1 MVNDQKIQQQ
11 RYRLVLMILTV
22 IVMFLIGVEL
32 IGSWSQPK
40 AQSQLNLY
48 QSDLLLQAS
57 EWQPVVEEGE
67 QTKTLP
73 NPLLEADPVTAALK
87 TYRQVR
93 TSVQTDLN
101 RMEKATANAS
111 DDPASLAQQQNRSQ
125 FRDNLDLRIG
135 LLLAQSEQIE
145 DAIATWSPLTLS
157 QTSSNPQSE
166 VASVL
171 IGLWSDPPQLLPNA
185 QQLLQS
191 QLSGWFEDQALER
204 LYTLSQR
211 QDDLTTLQ
219 IDQQVVASN
228 ALIRV
233 VMINGLTLIGN
244 GAGVI
249 ILLIW
254 IVRAGLQRRQA
265 GSARLPTAPHPLR
278 DFQTPPTDGGDEQ
291 APDGDQASDT
301 DKISPANE
309 SEVYLAQTGLAKS
322 VLWPPDLIWQVMVLW
337 FIAFFAVSLS
347 IPLLIY
353 VLGVKPT
360 SLGARPQAYFAFIN
374 YAILVGVGLS
384 ILIWSLKG
392 FLSTPFK
399 WFRIRWRGNW
409 FLWGISGY
417 LAALPLVI
425 LIALLN
431 QKVLGDQGGGN
442 PLLELIIQSHDP
454 VTASLLFIMVAGL
467 APFFEEILFRGFF
480 LTSLTRYLPMW
491 SAIGLSGIV
500 FAIAHLNL
508 ADILPLTVLGCV
520 LGFVYSRSRN
530 LLASML
536 LHSLWNSGS
545 FLSLLILG
553 SSVR

>member
-22 IVMFLIGVEL
+22 IVIFLIGVEL

-67 QTKTLP
+67 QTKTLA
-73 NPLLEADPVTAALK
+73 NPLLEADPVAAALK

-93 TSVQTDLN
+93 TSVQADLD

-111 DDPASLAQQQNRSQ
+111 DDSASLVQQQRSQ
-125 FRDNLDLRIG
+125 FRNNLDLRIG
-135 LLLAQSEQIE
+135 ILQAQSEEIE
-145 DAIATWSPLTLS
+145 DAIATWSSLADA
-157 QTSSNPQSE
+157 QTTNRPQVE
-166 VASVL
+166 TAAVL

-219 IDQQVVASN
+219 MNQQVVASN
-228 ALIRV
+228 ALVRV
-233 VMINGLTLIGN
+233 VTINGLTLVGN
-244 GAGVI
+244 GIGVI
-249 ILLIW
+249 ILLVW
-254 IVRAGLQRRQA
+254 LVRAWLHRRQTKA
-265 GSARLPTAPHPLR
+265 AQPPAPHPMQ
-278 DFQTPPTDGGDEQ
+278 DFQSPPTTDKTL
-291 APDGDQASDT
+291 DQAAKNIDPPTIDESD
-301 DKISPANE
+301 A
-309 SEVYLAQTGLAKS
+309 YLTQTGLAKS

-347 IPLLIY
+347 IPLIIY
-353 VLGVKPT
+353 ALGIKPA

-374 YAILVGVGLS
+374 YALLVVVGLS

-392 FLSTPFK
+392 FLTTPFR

-417 LAALPLVI
+417 FVALPLVI
-425 LIALLN
+425 LVALLN
-431 QKVLGDQGGGN
+431 QKILGDQGGGN

-454 VTASLLFIMVAGL
+454 VTAGLLFIMVAGL

-480 LTSLTRYLPMW
+480 LTSLTRYLPMGG
-491 SAIGLSGIV
+491 AIGLSGIV

-520 LGFVYSRSRN
+520 LGVVYSRSQN
-530 LLASML
+530 LLSSMM

-553 SSVR
+553 SSAG

>member
-1 MVNDQKIQQQ
+1 MANDQKIQQQQQ
-11 RYRLVLMILTV
+11 RYRLVLIILTA
-22 IVMFLIGVEL
+22 IVTFLISVEL
-32 IGSWSQPK
+32 ISSWSQPK

-57 EWQPVVEEGE
+57 EWRPVEDEG
-67 QTKTLP
+67 QTRA
-73 NPLLEADPVTAALK
+73 NPLLEADPVAAALK
-87 TYRQVR
+87 AYRQVR
-93 TSVQTDLN
+93 SSVQTDVE
-101 RMEKATANAS
+101 RMEEAAANAS
-111 DDPASLAQQQNRSQ
+111 ADDSTSLAQQQNRRQ

-135 LLLAQSEQIE
+135 LLLAQSDQVE
-145 DAIATWSPLTLS
+145 DAIATWSPLITS
-157 QTSSNPQSE
+157 QTAVRNESAAASS
-166 VASVL
+166 L

-185 QQLLQS
+185 QQALKS

-204 LYTLSQR
+204 LFTLSQR

-219 IDQQVVASN
+219 IDQQITASN
-228 ALIRV
+228 ALVRV
-233 VMINGLTLIGN
+233 VTINGLTLVGN
-244 GAGVI
+244 GIGVI
-249 ILLIW
+249 ILLVW
-254 IVRAGLQRRQA
+254 LVRSWRQRQRAGA
-265 GSARLPTAPHPLR
+265 SSSPPSPHPLQ
-278 DFQTPPTDGGDEQ
+278 DFQTPPAEMEGEPT
-291 APDGDQASDT
+291 SDT
-301 DKISPANE
+301 PGIDE
-309 SEVYLAQTGLAKS
+309 SKAYLAQTSLANS
-322 VLWPPDLIWQVMVLW
+322 VLWPPALVWQVMVLW

-353 VLGVKPT
+353 VLGIQPAG
-360 SLGARPQAYFAFIN
+360 LGARPQAYLAFAN

-399 WFRIRWRGNW
+399 WFRIRWQGNW
-409 FLWGISGY
+409 PVWGMSGY
-417 LAALPLVI
+417 FAALPLVI

-454 VTASLLFIMVAGL
+454 VTAGLLFIMVAGL

-491 SAIGLSGIV
+491 GAIGVSGIV

-508 ADILPLTVLGCV
+508 ADILPLSVLGCV

-553 SSVR
+553 SSAR

>member
-1 MVNDQKIQQQ
+1 MANDQKNQQQ
-11 RYRLVLMILTV
+11 QHYRLVLIILTA
-22 IVMFLIGVEL
+22 IVTFLISVEL
-32 IGSWSQPK
+32 ISSWSQPK

-57 EWQPVVEEGE
+57 EWQPVIEDEAPN
-67 QTKTLP
+67 QPLS
-73 NPLLEADPVTAALK
+73 NPLLEADPVAAALK
-87 TYRQVR
+87 AYRKVR
-93 TSVQTDLN
+93 SSVQTDLE
-101 RMEKATANAS
+101 RMEQAASS
-111 DDPASLAQQQNRSQ
+111 DDSAAMAQQQNRSQ

-135 LLLAQSEQIE
+135 LLLAQSDQIE
-145 DAIATWSPLTLS
+145 DAIATWSPLTIS
-157 QTSSNPQSE
+157 QTTVSNDSAAASS
-166 VASVL
+166 L
-171 IGLWSDPPQLLPNA
+171 MGLWSDPPQLLPNA
-185 QQLLQS
+185 QQSLQS

-204 LYTLSQR
+204 LFTLSQR

-219 IDQQVVASN
+219 IDQQITASN
-228 ALIRV
+228 ALVRV
-233 VMINGLTLIGN
+233 VTINGLTLVGN
-244 GAGVI
+244 GVGVI
-249 ILLIW
+249 ILLFW
-254 IVRAGLQRRQA
+254 LVRFWRQRTGA
-265 GSARLPTAPHPLR
+265 SSSPPSPHPLQ
-278 DFQTPPTDGGDEQ
+278 DFQTPPTDAKVAPTPEASAIDESQ
-291 APDGDQASDT
+291 
-301 DKISPANE
+301 
-309 SEVYLAQTGLAKS
+309 VYLAQTSLANS

-347 IPLLIY
+347 IPVLIY
-353 VLGVKPT
+353 VLGIKPT
-360 SLGARPQAYFAFIN
+360 ALGARPQAYLAFAN
-374 YAILVGVGLS
+374 YAILVVVGLS

-399 WFRIRWRGNW
+399 WFRIRWQGNW
-409 FLWGISGY
+409 LVWGMSGY
-417 LAALPLVI
+417 FAALPLVI

-431 QKVLGDQGGGN
+431 QKILGDQGGGN

-454 VTASLLFIMVAGL
+454 VTAGLLFIMVAGL

-480 LTSLTRYLPMW
+480 LTSLSRYFPMW
-491 SAIGLSGIV
+491 GAIGISGIV

-508 ADILPLTVLGCV
+508 ADILPLSILGCV

>member
-1 MVNDQKIQQQ
+1 MANDQKIQQQ
-11 RYRLVLMILTV
+11 RYRLVLIILTA
-22 IVMFLIGVEL
+22 IVTFLISVEL
-32 IGSWSQPK
+32 ISSWSQPK

-57 EWQPVVEEGE
+57 EWQPVLEED
-67 QTKTLP
+67 QAKSLS
-73 NPLLEADPVTAALK
+73 NPLLDADPVTSALK

-93 TSVQTDLN
+93 TSVQTDLE
-101 RMEKATANAS
+101 RIEQTMANAS
-111 DDPASLAQQQNRSQ
+111 DDPATLAQQQNRSQ

-135 LLLAQSEQIE
+135 LLLAQSDQVE
-145 DAIATWSPLTLS
+145 DAIATWSPLT
-157 QTSSNPQSE
+157 TSPTLVSNESAA
-166 VASVL
+166 ASIL

-185 QQLLQS
+185 QQSLKS
-191 QLSGWFEDQALER
+191 QLSGWFEGQALER
-204 LYTLSQR
+204 LFTLSQR

-219 IDQQVVASN
+219 IDQQVTASN
-228 ALIRV
+228 ALARV
-233 VMINGLTLIGN
+233 VTINGLTLVGN
-244 GAGVI
+244 GVGVI
-249 ILLIW
+249 ILLVW
-254 IVRAGLQRRQA
+254 LVRSWRQRAGNS
-265 GSARLPTAPHPLR
+265 SAPPSPHPLQ
-278 DFQTPPTDGGDEQ
+278 DFQTPPADAEGEPT
-291 APDGDQASDT
+291 SDT
-301 DKISPANE
+301 PAIDE
-309 SEVYLAQTGLAKS
+309 SKAYLAQTSLANS

-337 FIAFFAVSLS
+337 FIAFFGVSLS

-353 VLGVKPT
+353 VLGIQPT
-360 SLGARPQAYFAFIN
+360 ALGARPQVYLAFSN
-374 YAILVGVGLS
+374 YAILVVVGLT

-399 WFRIRWRGNW
+399 WFRIRWQGNW
-409 FLWGISGY
+409 LVWGMSGY
-417 LAALPLVI
+417 FAALPLVI

-454 VTASLLFIMVAGL
+454 LTASLLFIMVAGL

-491 SAIGLSGIV
+491 GAIGVSGIV

-508 ADILPLTVLGCV
+508 ADILPLSVLGCV

-553 SSVR
+553 SSAR

>member
-1 MVNDQKIQQQ
+1 MANDQKIQQQQ
-11 RYRLVLMILTV
+11 RYRLVLIILTA
-22 IVMFLIGVEL
+22 IVTFLISVEL
-32 IGSWSQPK
+32 ISSWSQPK

-57 EWQPVVEEGE
+57 EWQPVVEDEAPT
-67 QTKTLP
+67 QTLS
-73 NPLLEADPVTAALK
+73 NPLLEADPVAAALK
-87 TYRQVR
+87 AYRQVR
-93 TSVQTDLN
+93 SSVQTDLE
-101 RMEKATANAS
+101 RMEKTASSDDATAM
-111 DDPASLAQQQNRSQ
+111 AQQQNRSQ

-135 LLLAQSEQIE
+135 LLLAQSDQVE
-145 DAIATWSPLTLS
+145 DAIATWSPLTTS
-157 QTSSNPQSE
+157 QTTVSNDSAAASS
-166 VASVL
+166 L

-185 QQLLQS
+185 QQSIQS

-204 LYTLSQR
+204 LFTLSQR

-219 IDQQVVASN
+219 IDQQITASS
-228 ALIRV
+228 ALVRV
-233 VMINGLTLIGN
+233 VTINGLTLVGN
-244 GAGVI
+244 GVGVI
-249 ILLIW
+249 ILLFW
-254 IVRAGLQRRQA
+254 LVRSWRQRTWA
-265 GSARLPTAPHPLR
+265 SSSTPSPHPLQ
-278 DFQTPPTDGGDEQ
+278 DFQTPPADVDVELTAEASAIDE
-291 APDGDQASDT
+291 S
-301 DKISPANE
+301 K
-309 SEVYLAQTGLAKS
+309 VYLAQTSLADS

-347 IPLLIY
+347 IPVLIY
-353 VLGVKPT
+353 VLGIKPT
-360 SLGARPQAYFAFIN
+360 ALGARPQAYLAFSN
-374 YAILVGVGLS
+374 YAILVVVGLS

-399 WFRIRWRGNW
+399 WFRIRWQGNW
-409 FLWGISGY
+409 LVWGMSGY
-417 LAALPLVI
+417 FAALPLVI

-431 QKVLGDQGGGN
+431 QKILGDQGGGN

-454 VTASLLFIMVAGL
+454 VTAGLLFIMVAVL
-467 APFFEEILFRGFF
+467 APVFEEILFRGFF

-491 SAIGLSGIV
+491 GAIGISGIV

-508 ADILPLTVLGCV
+508 ADILPLSVLGCV

-553 SSVR
+553 SSAR